1 MSPWRTEL
9 SLNYHRLSPWEG
21 LTVALNRSPPPGLRE
36 LIYHHPL
43 ELFFTGVSCPWGL
56 SKDGVPPML
65 RGWGA

>member
-56 SKDGVPPML
+56 SKDSVPSML
-65 RGWGA
+65 SRWGA